1 MSKRKKIIAIMIVIA
16 VVLLVGL
23 FWIWHLEKICGKG
36 DSKGKYRRV

>member
-23 FWIWHLEKICGKG
+23 FGYGIWK
-36 DSKGKYRRV
+36 